1 MIKQMKS
8 FSRIAVIAMASGGLC
23 LGVSAQAAQKKEE
36 PKAEQPSSK
45 SSKSPSPAASTAAL
59 SAKDK
64 AFMKEAA
71 KGGRMEV
78 DMGKMAQK
86 QGKNADVKS
95 FGSRMVTDHT
105 KANNQLKSLAKK
117 KGVSLDDAAPKM
129 EKMGDATFDKDYMA
143 AMVKDHEKDV
153 AEFEKEAKDGSD
165 PDVKA
170 WASKTLPTFKKHLE
184 LAKAAQAKVK

>member
-1 MIKQMKS
+1 MIKQIKS
-8 FSRIAVIAMASGGLC
+8 FSRIAIIALASGGLC

-64 AFMKEAA
+64 TFMKEAA
-71 KGGRMEV
+71 KGGMMEV
-78 DMGKMAQK
+78 EMGKMAQK

-95 FGSRMVTDHT
+95 FGARMVADHT

-117 KGVSLDDAAPKM
+117 KGVSLDDATPKM

-170 WASKTLPTFKKHLE
+170 WASKTLPTLKKHLE

>member
-170 WASKTLPTFKKHLE
+170 WASKTLPTLKKHLE